1 LYTYILDIKL
11 GTILGAGEFGAVY
24 QIDSFQKKKGGCGCN
39 TICGDRPSSSIT
51 LPKETAPVITQ
62 QQSRA
67 TSSANSG
74 TDIPPL
80 VLLLEAS
87 AIVVPS
93 MSSSKEELDDDN
105 DNNDDDAISDLD
117 ENEDML
123 NEHDGEVDYLREYLI
138 HHVYRCGQYRYAM
151 KRLRKTE
158 SLRCDPVDAMID
170 MAFEARILSSISH
183 PNIVKIRAIM
193 GTPGQPENF
202 GIIMDRLN
210 ETLREK
216 IDAWTMSEKKDNR
229 GWSLLQRFVGP
240 GKNTV
245 ARQTKSDLLL
255 ERFLAVY
262 DIARALK
269 YLHEK
274 K

>member
-1 LYTYILDIKL
+1 MSP
-11 GTILGAGEFGAVY
+11 E
-24 QIDSFQKKKGGCGCN
+24 
-39 TICGDRPSSSIT
+39 
-51 LPKETAPVITQ
+51 ETAPVITQ

-67 TSSANSG
+67 TSA
-74 TDIPPL
+74 IP
-80 VLLLEAS
+80 LLQES
-87 AIVVPS
+87 AIVVVPS
-93 MSSSKEELDDDN
+93 MSRKEERDD
-105 DNNDDDAISDLD
+105 DDDAISDLD
-117 ENEDML
+117 ENEDL
-123 NEHDGEVDYLREYLI
+123 LEEHDGEVDYLREYLI

-216 IDAWTMSEKKDNR
+216 IDSWTTSENKVNR
-229 GWSLLQRFVGP
+229 GSRLLQRFGP
-240 GKNTV
+240 GKNNV
-245 ARQTKSDLLL
+245 ARQKKSDLLL
-255 ERFLAVY
+255 ERLLAVY
-262 DIARALK
+262 DIARAMK